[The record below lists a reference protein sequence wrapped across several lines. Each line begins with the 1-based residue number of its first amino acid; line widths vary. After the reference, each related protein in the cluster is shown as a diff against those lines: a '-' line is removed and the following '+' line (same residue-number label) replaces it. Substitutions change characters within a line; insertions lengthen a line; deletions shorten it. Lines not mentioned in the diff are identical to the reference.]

1 MKVKQLMNKRPDY
14 ISPDTSVQMA
24 AEEMLK
30 RDIGFLPIGD
40 KLEDRLLGAI
50 TDRDI
55 ATRCVAKK
63 HDPSKILVKSI
74 MTPKILYCFENDD
87 IEVAAESM
95 ERMQV
100 HRLAVLNDKKR
111 LVGVL
116 SLGDIAAKTHN
127 PHLCGTILEKICEI
141 SRK

>member
-14 ISPDTSVQMA
+14 IASDLSVQMA

-40 KLEDRLLGAI
+40 SLQDRLIGVL

-63 HDPSKILVKSI
+63 HDPAKIIVKDI
-74 MTPKILYCFENDD
+74 MTPKVLYCFEDD
-87 IEVAAESM
+87 DVEIAAESM

-100 HRLAVLNDKKR
+100 HRLAVLNEKKR
-111 LVGVL
+111 IVGVL
-116 SLGDIAAKTHN
+116 SFSDIATKAHN
-127 PHLCGTILEKICEI
+127 VRLCGEIIEKICEC
-141 SRK
+141 SRQ

>member
-14 ISPDTSVQMA
+14 ITPDTTVQMA
-24 AEEMLK
+24 AEEMLR

-40 KLEDRLLGAI
+40 DFEDRLVGAL

-63 HDPSKILVKSI
+63 HDASKVLVKSI
-74 MTPKILYCFENDD
+74 MTPKILYCFEDDD
-87 IEVAAESM
+87 IEIAAESM

-100 HRLAVLNDKKR
+100 HRLAVLNEKKR

-127 PHLCGTILEKICEI
+127 PRLCGEILEKICEI
-141 SRK
+141 SRR